1 MKRSGGLVLVID
13 VQEHGEHEDGAP
25 FDGTGQG
32 RPWPLL
38 AGERA
43 HYELAAGNRDRAE
56 SLLKTLEASAEPG
69 GLLPEQSWDGPDMPE
84 RELRLGGPTGSAMPL
99 VWAHSEHIKLLRS
112 LRDGTV
118 FDMPPQGVKR
128 YIEDRTVSPLRTW
141 RFNNKLRTM
150 PSGKLLRIEL
160 PARAVIRWSIDGW
173 ATANESNTAE
183 NAFGIHLA
191 DLPVAS
197 APVGTTLAFTFHW
210 LDAGCWENV
219 DFSVGIEDQNP

>member
-1 MKRSGGLVLVID
+1 M
-13 VQEHGEHEDGAP
+13 
-25 FDGTGQG
+25 
-32 RPWPLL
+32 
-38 AGERA
+38 
-43 HYELAAGNRDRAE
+43 
-56 SLLKTLEASAEPG
+56 TLPIPVVWSDDCLRHEPG
-69 GLLPEQSWDGPDMPE
+69 GEVWLGE
-84 RELRLGGPTGSAMPL
+84 REP
-99 VWAHSEHIKLLRS
+99 
-112 LRDGTV
+112 GT
-118 FDMPPQGVKR
+118 
-128 YIEDRTVSPLRTW
+128 
-141 RFNNKLRTM
+141 
-150 PSGKLLRIEL
+150 EL